1 MDNIDD
7 DSNYTKHLIFV
18 YGTLKRGCRNNH
30 YLKDA
35 TFLDIAETV
44 NRYIMKKHVGNY
56 PAALESDTK
65 YTIPGELWL
74 CSEETAKSIDRLE
87 DYPYLFYREEVLV
100 KCKSK
105 EQYNGYAWMYFFSK
119 DNPASDLKE
128 QILEWEE

>member
-1 MDNIDD
+1 
-7 DSNYTKHLIFV
+7 
-18 YGTLKRGCRNNH
+18 
-30 YLKDA
+30 
-35 TFLDIAETV
+35 
-44 NRYIMKKHVGNY
+44 MKEHVGNY
-56 PAALESDTK
+56 PAALKSDNK

-119 DNPASDLKE
+119 DNPPSDLKDE
-128 QILEWEE
+128 IKEWKE

>member
-1 MDNIDD
+1 MDNTENND
-7 DSNYTKHLIFV
+7 KHFIFV

-35 TFLDIAETV
+35 TFLDTAETV
-44 NRYIMKKHVGNY
+44 NRYSMKKHVGNY
-56 PAALESDTK
+56 PAALKSDNK

-87 DYPYLFYREEVLV
+87 DYPYLFYREAVPV

-105 EQYNGYAWMYFFSK
+105 EQYTGYAWMYFFSK
-119 DNPASDLKE
+119 DNSASDLKE
-128 QILEWEE
+128 EIKKWEE